1 MSIHIGS
8 VPLSQNS
15 TDVFTIYST
24 KSNVVKLQSPSNTV
38 LMDIG
43 DYNVGQRSS
52 NGPFVFSYKNSNIIT
67 YDSNNISFNRD
78 IVATCNL
85 NILGSLKTSSELS
98 SSKLSTG
105 NLIIKNPI
113 SNGDRIIDCSSNN
126 IETFYLINDNNGTGY
141 IGGRLGIGVIP
152 SNKKYSLITSSNIFV
167 NGDISGEKVIA
178 DKIISNNNVCQILFD
193 TNSITIDAPTVTVNN
208 LYLGGQNIF
217 SKLQCTDAADIKGLL
232 LASNVSIHN
241 KDAVKNPFKINQRL
255 INLLHANNIYGNPIS
270 VKSQH
275 INIQEDPTIFE
286 LSSCG
291 NLVLGDY
298 PSLRFVDNTN
308 IICDYVLRGNI
319 PANREKHFKGYLS
332 FSSDG
337 IEKTSFNVNK
347 SGQLSIGS
355 LNNLGI
361 LDIVND
367 FTGSEIDYVKPTSI
381 IHLRN
386 NNTSNE
392 LPFFKCANSNLK
404 MFQITSNA
412 TICFNET
419 PMNTGLYNIESDNN
433 YLSNIDTCKI
443 SSYYPDGIINMSYST
458 LSNLNTVV
466 SCNIDTSNLR
476 TSNLSVQNMN
486 VVDSYIKN
494 LEVSSFSTVGLSV
507 SSSVFGIES
516 ERLII
521 SGKNMIVSK
530 DIQLPLYANKDTDKL
545 VIRTEKSALNANGY
559 IICGNN
565 KSITLLCKNEST
577 LNNSYVAQELQNTT
591 GGFAFVSKFT
601 SSDNYPE
608 LYITPI
614 ITSED
619 TNPYENP
626 ALTILY
632 DKSVL
637 LSSEL
642 FVQIDTSYISPS
654 EGFSKKSV
662 NIGKGLLVYESTI
675 EDGDIK
681 YVCLATNK
689 YGSVD
694 TGRGI
699 SSASGPFNKQGGW
712 QFVETDGT
720 YIIEHDEYGVTVN
733 TAGTIFIQVQGPNK
747 IGNASLSFLRFSGP
761 PDLFTIS
768 CHKSPDLSLLK
779 ITAHADGIKVQTDS
793 DCDVCWTSIGSC

>member
-1 MSIHIGS
+1 
-8 VPLSQNS
+8 
-15 TDVFTIYST
+15 
-24 KSNVVKLQSPSNTV
+24 
-38 LMDIG
+38 
-43 DYNVGQRSS
+43 
-52 NGPFVFSYKNSNIIT
+52 
-67 YDSNNISFNRD
+67 
-78 IVATCNL
+78 
-85 NILGSLKTSSELS
+85 
-98 SSKLSTG
+98 
-105 NLIIKNPI
+105 
-113 SNGDRIIDCSSNN
+113 
-126 IETFYLINDNNGTGY
+126 
-141 IGGRLGIGVIP
+141 
-152 SNKKYSLITSSNIFV
+152 
-167 NGDISGEKVIA
+167 
-178 DKIISNNNVCQILFD
+178 
-193 TNSITIDAPTVTVNN
+193 
-208 LYLGGQNIF
+208 
-217 SKLQCTDAADIKGLL
+217 
-232 LASNVSIHN
+232 
-241 KDAVKNPFKINQRL
+241 L
-255 INLLHANNIYGNPIS
+255 INLVHANNIYGNPIS

-275 INIQEDPTIFE
+275 LNIQEDPTILE

-298 PSLRFVDNTN
+298 PSLSFVDNTN

-319 PANREKHFKGYLS
+319 PTNREKHFKGYLS
-332 FSSDG
+332 FASDG

-347 SGQLSIGS
+347 LGQLSIGS
-355 LNNLGI
+355 SKPSAI

-367 FTGSEIDYVKPTSI
+367 FTGFETDYVKPSSI

-386 NNTSNE
+386 STSNQ
-392 LPFFKCANSNLK
+392 LPFLKCANSNLK
-404 MFQITSNA
+404 MFFQITSNA
-412 TICFNET
+412 TLCFNEN
-419 PMNTGLYNIESDNN
+419 PVNTDLYNIESDNN
-433 YLSNIDTCKI
+433 YLSNIETCKI
-443 SSYYPDGIINMSYST
+443 SSYYPDGIINLSYST
-458 LSNLNTVV
+458 LSNVNMVV
-466 SCNIDTSNLR
+466 SCNIDTSNLK
-476 TSNLSVQNMN
+476 TSNLSVQNIN
-486 VVDSYIKN
+486 GTDCYIKN
-494 LEVSSFSTVGLSV
+494 LQVDSFSTVGLSV
-507 SSSVFGIES
+507 SASVFEIDS

-545 VIRTEKSALNANGY
+545 VVRTETSSLNANGY

-577 LNNSYVAQELQNTT
+577 LNNSYVAQELQNDT

-601 SSDNYPE
+601 SPDSFPE

-614 ITSED
+614 IASED

-632 DKSVL
+632 DKSIL

-654 EGFSKKSV
+654 EGFTKKSV

-681 YVCLATNK
+681 YACLATNK

-699 SSASGPFNKQGGW
+699 SSGSGPFNKQGGW
-712 QFVETDGT
+712 QIVETDGT
-720 YIIEHDEYGVTVN
+720 YIIEHDEYGVTEN

-747 IGNASLSFLRFSGP
+747 IGNASLSCLRFSGP

-768 CHKSPDLSLLK
+768 CHKSPSLSVLK
-779 ITAHADGIKVQTDS
+779 ITAHVDGIKIQTDS